1 MTPEERLNRYARLAV
16 EVGVNLQPGQLLRIT
31 ALHPDHLPLVRAIA
45 DVAYEK
51 GAYYVEA
58 LYADPHIRRSRI
70 LHAPTES
77 LEWSPPWTLSLV
89 DELTKEHGALIQ
101 ITGDPEPELFS
112 DLDPARIAKA
122 RPRLVAEKQLKA
134 TGDGDIAWTIVGYP
148 NAGWAEAVFGE
159 PDVER
164 LWEAV
169 AFATRLDEDDPVA
182 AWRAHIAKLAMRSA
196 LLNERLFDGIRF
208 RGPGTDLFVGLMPQ
222 SRWQS
227 GSEQTT
233 TGVETVV
240 NMPTEEIFTTP
251 HRLRTEGVVRS
262 TMPLVVNGQI
272 VRDLTVRFAA
282 GKAVEVTATSGADVV
297 REEMTNDEG
306 APYLGEV
313 SIVDGDSRVGQT
325 GIIFF
330 DTLFDENAACHIAY
344 GLGFSTVLEGG
355 DEMSAEQLLELGCNT
370 STVHTDF
377 MIGGPEVE
385 VDGIDASGAAVP
397 ILRANEWVLG

>member
-31 ALHPDHLPLVRAIA
+31 AHPDHLPFVRAIA
-45 DVAYEK
+45 EVAYEK
-51 GAYYVEA
+51 GAHYVEA
-58 LYADPHIRRSRI
+58 HYADPHVRRSRI
-70 LHAPTES
+70 LHAPADS
-77 LEWSPPWTLSLV
+77 LEWSPPWVLSIV
-89 DELTKEHGALIQ
+89 DELTNEHGALIS

-122 RPRLVAEKQLKA
+122 RPREVAERQLKA
-134 TGDGDIAWTIVGYP
+134 TGDGDIAWTIIGYP

-182 AWRAHIAKLAMRSA
+182 AWRAHAAKLGARSE
-196 LLNERLFDGIRF
+196 LLRERRFDGIRF
-208 RGPGTDLFVGLMPQ
+208 RGPGTDLFVGLIPEA
-222 SRWQS
+222 RWQS
-227 GSEQTT
+227 GSEHTT
-233 TGVETVV
+233 TGVEMVV

-251 HRLRTEGVVRS
+251 HRLRTEGTVRS

-272 VRDLTVRFAA
+272 VRDLEMRFEG
-282 GKAVEVTATSGADVV
+282 GKVIDVSASTGADVV
-297 REEMTNDEG
+297 REEMSNDEG
-306 APYLGEV
+306 GVYLGEV

-325 GIIFF
+325 GTTFMN
-330 DTLFDENAACHIAY
+330 TLFDENAACHIAY
-344 GLGFSTVLEGG
+344 GLGFSTLVEGG
-355 DEMSAEQLLELGCNT
+355 ADMSTEQLLALGLNQ

-385 VDGIDASGAAVP
+385 VDGIDASGTAVP
-397 ILRANEWVLG
+397 ILRNNEWVLG